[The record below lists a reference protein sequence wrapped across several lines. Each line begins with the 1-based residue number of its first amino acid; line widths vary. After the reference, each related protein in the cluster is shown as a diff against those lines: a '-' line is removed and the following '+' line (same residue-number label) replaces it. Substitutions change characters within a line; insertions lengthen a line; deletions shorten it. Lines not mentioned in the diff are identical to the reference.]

1 MKCMINLRGKII
13 PEEKNT
19 LEAKDWV
26 GEEEEFEWEV
36 FGRGEELE
44 TIKRDWEKWETN
56 STEAIYRKPRFSMDR
71 KVSRGIEL

>member
-1 MKCMINLRGKII
+1 MINIRGKII
-13 PEEKNT
+13 LEEKNT

-56 STEAIYRKPRFSMDR
+56 SI
-71 KVSRGIEL
+71 